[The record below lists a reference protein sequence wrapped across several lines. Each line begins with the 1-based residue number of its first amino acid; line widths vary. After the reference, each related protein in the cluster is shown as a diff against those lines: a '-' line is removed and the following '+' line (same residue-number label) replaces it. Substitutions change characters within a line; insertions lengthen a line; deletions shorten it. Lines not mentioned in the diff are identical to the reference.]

1 MRYLLDGIRPHDTE
15 ASEVIDELWVVLDP
29 CGCLEEEGGCPRALW
44 RKEGGEKRE
53 VAPVPCR
60 QAEYRKR

>member
-1 MRYLLDGIRPHDTE
+1 MRYLLDGIRPHDAE
-15 ASEVIDELWVVLDP
+15 APEVIDQLRVVLDP
-29 CGCLEEEGGCPRALW
+29 GGCLEEEGGRPSALW
-44 RKEGGEKRE
+44 RRERGRE